1 MRGWDRTKVNNSKT
15 SQLWEKSWGFIVGI
29 RKYPKNCFRMS
40 ERKPGRDRV
49 WKRRFQHGWERA
61 RQQYVPSTIISK
73 FELFWFNHLQMW
85 TREAWMAMIWRDLA
99 TPSIGE
105 ATERMPTRWSISSED
120 ILKILLKAHSRWMTL
135 FVERKGKSRSV
146 TWGEIVLAL
155 LQQFVTT
162 ININH
167 HHHYQPSPSTTTT
180 TTTTT
185 NHHV

>member
-1 MRGWDRTKVNNSKT
+1 MKTEVSVQLGTVTPAVRSINNHF
-15 SQLWEKSWGFIVGI
+15 E
-29 RKYPKNCFRMS
+29 
-40 ERKPGRDRV
+40 V
-49 WKRRFQHGWERA
+49 W
-61 RQQYVPSTIISK
+61 IIQIQPR
-73 FELFWFNHLQMW
+73 NRLQMW
-85 TREAWMAMIWRDLA
+85 TREAWMAMTWRGLA

-105 ATERMPTRWSISSED
+105 ATERMPTRWWKSSEGTF
-120 ILKILLKAHSRWMTL
+120 KILLKAYYRWMIL
-135 FVERKGKSRSV
+135 FVERKEKSRSV

-167 HHHYQPSPSTTTT
+167 HHHYQPPPSPSTTTT